1 MPEILHPPP
10 LPVPASEQGSGL
22 RSISLGQLLG
32 QMAGPP
38 RALEKEGK
46 NEVDLSGKPPAVVA
60 AARELAEQ
68 LTTQRLELFGRYYE
82 ELELRMREL
91 RDAMDAGLARSRLS
105 MTERTDD
112 VAAALQ
118 RDTMSLRQEQQREI
132 EDLKHDVFTAVMSL
146 SAVNDRINAVESRL
160 ADQVQRLQE
169 TVALLAHRTAPDLL
183 APRR

>member
-10 LPVPASEQGSGL
+10 LPLPATEQASGV

-32 QMAGPP
+32 QMASSPKPP
-38 RALEKEGK
+38 ENGAKDEL
-46 NEVDLSGKPPAVVA
+46 DLSAKPPAVVA

-68 LTTQRLELFGRYYE
+68 LTGQRLELFGRYYE

-91 RDAMDAGLARSRLS
+91 RDAMDAGLARSRL
-105 MTERTDD
+105 TLNERTDD

-118 RDTMSLRQEQQREI
+118 RDTMALRQEQHREI
-132 EDLKHDVFTAVMSL
+132 EDLKRDVFTAVMSL

-160 ADQVQRLQE
+160 MDQVQRLQE
-169 TVALLAHRTAPDLL
+169 TVAMLAHRTAPDLL